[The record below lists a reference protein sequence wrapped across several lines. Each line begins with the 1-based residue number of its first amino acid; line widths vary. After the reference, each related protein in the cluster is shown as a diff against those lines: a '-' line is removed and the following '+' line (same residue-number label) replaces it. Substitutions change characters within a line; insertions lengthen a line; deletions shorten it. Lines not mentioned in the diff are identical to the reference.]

1 MHKTFWKYNIYW
13 LLWLCLIS
21 YLSNAQSDGIP
32 KLPILL
38 FEGADKVVHAIFY
51 FTLMICM
58 RFGFA
63 MQPNFPQLKNNS
75 YSYPFVF
82 SILWGILMELSQ
94 YFIFTYRTADFKD
107 VLANITG
114 AVVGLFFS
122 FLATKLIK
130 LPKLN

>member
-1 MHKTFWKYNIYW
+1 
-13 LLWLCLIS
+13 
-21 YLSNAQSDGIP
+21 
-32 KLPILL
+32 
-38 FEGADKVVHAIFY
+38 
-51 FTLMICM
+51 M